1 MDQQQLQSL
10 VQELQLLRGQIQ
22 SLTSQFNEISLTIEA
37 LKEQLPEKA
46 VYRALGGVLLEVED
60 RDSLSNDLESSKET
74 IEAHLKSLSARESEL
89 IAQYNE
95 ASESP
100 EWVVKSDVGL
110 FSCNERLDIIAY
122 S

>member
-74 IEAHLKSLSARESEL
+74 IESHLQSLSARESEL

-95 ASESP
+95 VSESP
-100 EWVVKSDVGL
+100 E
-110 FSCNERLDIIAY
+110 
-122 S
+122 

>member
-22 SLTSQFNEISLTIEA
+22 SLTIQINEISLTIEA

-46 VYRALGGVLLEVED
+46 VYRALGGLLLEVED

-74 IEAHLKSLSARESEL
+74 IESHLQSLSARESEL

-100 EWVVKSDVGL
+100 E
-110 FSCNERLDIIAY
+110 
-122 S
+122 

>member
-60 RDSLSNDLESSKET
+60 RESLSNDLESSKET
-74 IEAHLKSLSARESEL
+74 IESHLQSLSARESEL

-100 EWVVKSDVGL
+100 E
-110 FSCNERLDIIAY
+110 
-122 S
+122 

>member
-60 RDSLSNDLESSKET
+60 RDS
-74 IEAHLKSLSARESEL
+74 
-89 IAQYNE
+89 
-95 ASESP
+95 
-100 EWVVKSDVGL
+100 
-110 FSCNERLDIIAY
+110 
-122 S
+122 

>member
-37 LKEQLPEKA
+37 LKDQLPERA
-46 VYRALGGVLLEVED
+46 VYRALGGVLLEVDD

-74 IEAHLKSLSARESEL
+74 IESHLQSLSARESEL

-100 EWVVKSDVGL
+100 E
-110 FSCNERLDIIAY
+110 
-122 S
+122 